1 MSISPREI
9 HDMIVRERAEN
20 QRKAESGRELLMSV
34 LHGHGVKK
42 AIVAFDGCGDSG
54 NMDVPRYHPDKN
66 DIGKRE
72 VPNTMF
78 ESRAWD
84 KDGVKTVKRN
94 KTVDELVEDL
104 CYTLLACSH
113 PGWEIN
119 EGAFG
124 EFTIDSD
131 RNAVSLEFSQ
141 RIESVEYSEEEF

>member
-34 LHGHGVKK
+34 LHGHGVKRV
-42 AIVAFDGCGDSG
+42 IVGFDGCGDSG
-54 NMDVPRYHPDKN
+54 NMEAPRYHPDKK

-78 ESRAWD
+78 ESRVWG

-94 KTVDELVEDL
+94 KTVDELAEDL

-124 EFTIDSD
+124 EFTINSD
-131 RNAVSLEFSQ
+131 RNSVSLEFSQ

>member
-1 MSISPREI
+1 MLVSTE
-9 HDMIVRERAEN
+9 
-20 QRKAESGRELLMSV
+20 SV
-34 LHGHGVKK
+34 LGVRRDASTSDIKRAYK
-42 AIVAFDGCGDSG
+42 SLVL
-54 NMDVPRYHPDKN
+54 RYHPDKN